1 MNRRE
6 PAERAISHVLY
17 LIDTKGSHPP
27 WGQDRPEAGS
37 GQRAIALAIGIV
49 ASGVLILALICHLDC
64 LLVAAVDCRVR
75 STESYQ
81 PEIH

>member
-1 MNRRE
+1 MRKDR
-6 PAERAISHVLY
+6 IS
-17 LIDTKGSHPP
+17 P

-49 ASGVLILALICHLDC
+49 AIGYSGVLILALICHLDC

-81 PEIH
+81 PRYIDTAPASLLSQVFSL